1 MPKFKFRLQGYY
13 DVKIKLEDKA
23 KQDYGLAMVQ
33 LDREQKERARLEEER
48 NARLEQF
55 RESLSGG
62 VKPSEIQSINNYI
75 ELLKKSISQANDRV
89 NKARDLAEKRRA
101 ELTEAM
107 KQRKMIEKLH
117 DDAKQKFTKESN
129 KAEQRATDEVIS
141 YKFNNR

>member
-23 KQDYGLAMVQ
+23 KLDYGLAIAA
-33 LDREQKERARLEEER
+33 LERERLERERLEHERAAKLD
-48 NARLEQF
+48 QF
-55 RESLSGG
+55 RESLNGS
-62 VKPSEIQSINNYI
+62 VKPHELQNLNNYI
-75 ELLKKSISQANDRV
+75 EVIKKNISQVDERV

-101 ELTEAM
+101 DLTEAM
-107 KQRKMIEKLH
+107 KQRKMVEKLH
-117 DDAKQKFTKESN
+117 DNAKSDFMKEFN